1 MRIVGLFLAVGAAA
15 LVVGQADAARSPTVL
30 EIKHFFRGCHV
41 FSKNEQ
47 PTLNLRL
54 RKGDRIRLIDHDVMD
69 FDVTQTAG
77 PRVPFGDPRV
87 RRSEVRLLAFRKAG
101 LYRFEA
107 RNVQTSE
114 ELGLQT
120 LGPDHTLRITV
131 RVVA

>member
-1 MRIVGLFLAVGAAA
+1 MRTLALALLVGAFA
-15 LVVGQADAARSPTVL
+15 VGQASASRPPTVL

-41 FSKNEQ
+41 FSKNDQ
-47 PTLNLRL
+47 PTISVKLR
-54 RKGDRIRLIDHDVMD
+54 RGDRVQIVDHDVMD
-69 FDVTQTAG
+69 FDVTQLAG
-77 PRVPFGDPRV
+77 PRVAVGDPRL
-87 RRSEVRLLAFRKAG
+87 RRSDVRMLVFRRAG